1 MRMRKTGN
9 YTKEGLV
16 NLEQQLLRGWKERK
30 EGGKEGESWGA
41 KGIRGKRSTGERELV
56 SRKNSAF
63 PGQPYGN

>member
-41 KGIRGKRSTGERELV
+41 KGIRGKPSTGERELV